1 MVGAKHIQREHDY
14 LDPIQSTPDL
24 IVDPTPIPTPTY
36 SGGGGSTS
44 GGGGGYSGGGGG
56 Y

>member
-14 LDPIQSTPDL
+14 LDPIQQIPETT
-24 IVDPTPIPTPTY
+24 VTPTPAPTY
-36 SGGGGSTS
+36 LGGGGSTS
-44 GGGGGYSGGGGG
+44 TGGGGSSGGSGG

>member
-1 MVGAKHIQREHDY
+1 MVGAKHIKREHNY
-14 LDPIQSTPDL
+14 LDPVDMSPNL
-24 IVDPTPIPTPTY
+24 IVDPIPLPTPTY